1 MESVRA
7 AKRSV
12 IEHLEF
18 SDLREPGV
26 VGAALLAA
34 KAAGLRSSHPG
45 SRSCQIPSPQAV
57 PVPTGGTA

>member
-1 MESVRA
+1 MASVRA

-12 IEHLEF
+12 IHHLEF

-34 KAAGLRSSHPG
+34 KAAGTEISRPSSC
-45 SRSCQIPSPQAV
+45 RIPSPQAV
-57 PVPTGGTA
+57 PVSTGGPP